1 MTTEVGR
8 VTSTGA
14 TAAAGSVP
22 LLRLEDL
29 KVWFPIRD
37 GIIRQRHV
45 GDVQAVD
52 GVTFEIERGETLGLV
67 GESGC
72 GKSTTG
78 RAIIRLNPPT
88 GGRIFFDG
96 QDVTEFKG
104 SELRR
109 LRKRM
114 QMIFQTRTPVS
125 TRDDRRRDHLR
136 AADIHDVGK
145 QRTDRSVSRNCSRP
159 SV

>member
-22 LLRLEDL
+22 LLRLEGL

-88 GGRIFFDG
+88 GGHIFFDG

-114 QMIFQTRTPVS
+114 QMATIHSQTCRLDCMPFENTSYRHRKLRGGRTPG
-125 TRDDRRRDHLR
+125 RHLR
-136 AADIHDVGK
+136 L
-145 QRTDRSVSRNCSRP
+145 R
-159 SV
+159 

>member
-22 LLRLEDL
+22 LLRLEGL

-52 GVTFEIERGETLGLV
+52 GVTFEIERGEHPLLARQRIVEFQFHRPMTFP
-67 GESGC
+67 EPA
-72 GKSTTG
+72 G
-78 RAIIRLNPPT
+78 RASMKSRSGEKT
-88 GGRIFFDG
+88 
-96 QDVTEFKG
+96 
-104 SELRR
+104 
-109 LRKRM
+109 
-114 QMIFQTRTPVS
+114 
-125 TRDDRRRDHLR
+125 
-136 AADIHDVGK
+136 AAA
-145 QRTDRSVSRNCSRP
+145 SVCASQ
-159 SV
+159 

>member
-1 MTTEVGR
+1 MTTDVGR

-22 LLRLEDL
+22 LLRLEGL

-96 QDVTEFKG
+96 QDVTDMRG

-114 QMIFQTRTPVS
+114 QMIFQDPYASLDPRMTAGGIIAEP
-125 TRDDRRRDHLR
+125 LR
-136 AADIHDVGK
+136 HPRCRQA
-145 QRTDRSVSRNCSRP
+145 R
-159 SV
+159 

>member
-22 LLRLEDL
+22 LLRLEGL

-88 GGRIFFDG
+88 G
-96 QDVTEFKG
+96 
-104 SELRR
+104 
-109 LRKRM
+109 
-114 QMIFQTRTPVS
+114 
-125 TRDDRRRDHLR
+125 
-136 AADIHDVGK
+136 
-145 QRTDRSVSRNCSRP
+145 
-159 SV
+159 

>member
-1 MTTEVGR
+1 MTTDVGR
-8 VTSTGA
+8 VTSTGT

-22 LLRLEDL
+22 LLRLEGL

-96 QDVTEFKG
+96 
-104 SELRR
+104 
-109 LRKRM
+109 
-114 QMIFQTRTPVS
+114 
-125 TRDDRRRDHLR
+125 
-136 AADIHDVGK
+136 
-145 QRTDRSVSRNCSRP
+145 
-159 SV
+159 